1 VFPLFFLILGSGLP
15 TRKHNGGYPW
25 FIPIVNSDGDL
36 FLVACLFLQGITYTQ
51 AVEIFL
57 KTVAKKY
64 VFFEEE
70 PYCYLCESV
79 FASSPSYRQTIRRKS
94 KPFYMK
100 LNENQKM
107 VMAADILVLRIGI
120 AMTRST

>member
-1 VFPLFFLILGSGLP
+1 VFPLFFFFLGSGLP

-64 VFFEEE
+64 VFLKKNHIVISAKA
-70 PYCYLCESV
+70 CL
-79 FASSPSYRQTIRRKS
+79 RRARHIGRLS
-94 KPFYMK
+94 
-100 LNENQKM
+100 EGNQS
-107 VMAADILVLRIGI
+107 LF
-120 AMTRST
+120 T